1 MIGPVSTTG
10 RTMMT
15 SLQQAMSKGMPVDQA
30 IAYVKSMARD
40 GVAPLVDLYALLKQ
54 FERMKQVPTQQ
65 LQTPNIMQQV
75 NGLAAMQN
83 QAPPPRQ
90 AAPMP
95 EQAMGMAMGG
105 LASLDAGR
113 MENPSFAG
121 GGIVAFDSGGTA
133 NTTAPQ
139 MYSDIPKFDTYEQM
153 RAANL
158 ARLGQDPTTFEETE
172 AERIRKANQARGLGE
187 FAPSMTLR
195 EKLLAED
202 KAAAERTAAEESAL
216 DTDEYWG
223 DVASNA
229 AERGATLLTSLA
241 KAQKGRAS
249 RKRATAEKVKKA
261 TRDAKVAEI
270 AMQQVK
276 ELEKAGRYK
285 EAAELRK
292 SIHDKIE
299 TASGKIADAAQD
311 EAKAKSAQKRAIELK
326 QTRGAPDAEETIRRR
341 MENLD
346 PDSDEFAKLEKKLEG
361 MRSTPGKIPTQF
373 MNQLRDAQTNL
384 RNAQKAAVD
393 IQGNPIPND
402 PRVVAAQQALNRVQQ
417 DIIANGYSL
426 PGVTPAGG
434 ASAPSGLQIG
444 TVQEGY
450 RYKGGDPANP
460 NSWEPVE

>member
-1 MIGPVSTTG
+1 
-10 RTMMT
+10 MT

-75 NGLAAMQN
+75 SGLAAMQN

-311 EAKAKSAQKRAIELK
+311 EAKATAAQKRAIELK
-326 QTRGAPDAEETIRRR
+326 QTESPPDAIEQARRKRLNAKPGTQEAEEAEDLIASLSPSAGKMPTRYSTALRSAER
-341 MENLD
+341 E
-346 PDSDEFAKLEKKLEG
+346 LEAA
-361 MRSTPGKIPTQF
+361 I
-373 MNQLRDAQTNL
+373 
-384 RNAQKAAVD
+384 KAAVD
-393 IQGNPIPND
+393 VAGNPLPND
-402 PRVVAAQQALNRVQQ
+402 PRVKAAKQKLQEVQQYIVAAGF
-417 DIIANGYSL
+417 DI
-426 PGVTPAGG
+426 PGVTPARGAPAPGG
-434 ASAPSGLQIG
+434 APASGCTEVDIIAG
-444 TVQEGY
+444 VAGCT
-450 RYKGGDPANP
+450 
-460 NSWEPVE
+460 

>member
-40 GVAPLVDLYALLKQ
+40 GIAPLVDLYALLKQ
-54 FERMKQVPTQQ
+54 FERMKQVPTQP

-75 NGLAAMQN
+75 SGLAAMQN

-90 AAPMP
+90 AAPPP

-121 GGIVAFDSGGTA
+121 GGIVAFDNGGQATS
-133 NTTAPQ
+133 APQ

-172 AERIRKANQARGLGE
+172 AERIRRANQARGLGE

-195 EKLLAED
+195 ERLQAED
-202 KAAAERTAAEESAL
+202 KAAAERLASEEAEL
-216 DTDEYWG
+216 DKDEYWG
-223 DVASNA
+223 DVAANA

-241 KAQKGRAS
+241 KAQKGKAS

-261 TRDAKVAEI
+261 TRDAKLSEI
-270 AMQQVK
+270 ILQQAK

-292 SIHDKIE
+292 TIYDKIE

-311 EAKAKSAQKRAIELK
+311 EAKAKAAQKRAIELK
-326 QTRGAPDAEETIRRR
+326 QTESPPDALEQARRR
-341 MENLD
+341 RLKAEPGTEEAEEAEDLIASLSPSAGKMPTRYAAALRSAER
-346 PDSDEFAKLEKKLEG
+346 ELEAA
-361 MRSTPGKIPTQF
+361 R
-373 MNQLRDAQTNL
+373 
-384 RNAQKAAVD
+384 KAAVD
-393 IQGNPIPND
+393 AVGNPLPND
-402 PRVVAAQQALNRVQQ
+402 PRVKAAEQKLRIVQQ
-417 DIIANGYSL
+417 DIISKGFDI

-434 ASAPSGLQIG
+434 APAPGGVPASGCTEVDIIAG
-444 TVQEGY
+444 VAGCT
-450 RYKGGDPANP
+450 
-460 NSWEPVE
+460 

>member
-54 FERMKQVPTQQ
+54 FERMKQVPTQP

-83 QAPPPRQ
+83 QAPPRQ
-90 AAPMP
+90 VAPLP

-139 MYSDIPKFDTYEQM
+139 MYSDIPQFDTYEQM

-158 ARLGQDPTTFEETE
+158 TRLGQDPTAFEETE

-202 KAAAERTAAEESAL
+202 KAAAERLASEEAEL
-216 DTDEYWG
+216 DKDEYWG

-241 KAQKGRAS
+241 KAQKGKAS
-249 RKRATAEKVKKA
+249 RKRATAEKVKRA
-261 TRDAKVAEI
+261 TREAKVAEI
-270 AMQQVK
+270 AMQQIK

-292 SIHDKIE
+292 SIYEKIE

-311 EAKAKSAQKRAIELK
+311 EAKAKSAHKRAIELK
-326 QTRGAPDAEETIRRR
+326 QTEGPLDAIEQARRR
-341 MENLD
+341 LLKAEPGSEEAAAAED
-346 PDSDEFAKLEKKLEG
+346 IIQG
-361 MRSTPGKIPTQF
+361 MSTSAGKMPTRYSAE
-373 MNQLRDAQTNL
+373 LRTAEAEL
-384 RNAQKAAVD
+384 KAAQKAAVD
-393 IQGNPIPND
+393 LAGKPIPND
-402 PRVVAAQQALNRVQQ
+402 PRVIAAKEKLRSVQQ
-417 DIIANGYSL
+417 YIISKGFDI
-426 PGVTPAGG
+426 PGVSPAGG
-434 ASAPSGLQIG
+434 APAPSGLQIG
-444 TVQEGY
+444 TIQEGY

>member
-40 GVAPLVDLYALLKQ
+40 GIAPLVDLYALLKQ
-54 FERMKQVPTQQ
+54 FERMKQVPTQP

-75 NGLAAMQN
+75 SGLAAMQN

-90 AAPMP
+90 AAPPP

-139 MYSDIPKFDTYEQM
+139 MYSEIPKFDTYEQM

-172 AERIRKANQARGLGE
+172 AERIRRANQARGLGE

-195 EKLLAED
+195 ERLQAED
-202 KAAAERTAAEESAL
+202 KAAAERLASEEAEL
-216 DTDEYWG
+216 DKDEYWG
-223 DVASNA
+223 DVAANA

-241 KAQKGRAS
+241 KAQKGKAS

-261 TRDAKVAEI
+261 TRDAKLSEI
-270 AMQQVK
+270 ILQQAK

-292 SIHDKIE
+292 TIYDKIE

-311 EAKAKSAQKRAIELK
+311 EAKAKAAQKRAIELK
-326 QTRGAPDAEETIRRR
+326 QTESPPDALEQARRR
-341 MENLD
+341 RLKAEPGTEEAEEAEDLIASLSPSAGKMPTRYAAALRSAER
-346 PDSDEFAKLEKKLEG
+346 ELEAA
-361 MRSTPGKIPTQF
+361 R
-373 MNQLRDAQTNL
+373 
-384 RNAQKAAVD
+384 KAAVD
-393 IQGNPIPND
+393 AVGNPLPND
-402 PRVVAAQQALNRVQQ
+402 PRVKAAEQKLRIVQQ
-417 DIIANGYSL
+417 DIISKGFDI
-426 PGVTPAGG
+426 PGVTSAGG
-434 ASAPSGLQIG
+434 VPAPGGVPASGCTEADVIAGVAG
-444 TVQEGY
+444 CT
-450 RYKGGDPANP
+450 
-460 NSWEPVE
+460 

>member
-1 MIGPVSTTG
+1 
-10 RTMMT
+10 MT

-83 QAPPPRQ
+83 QAPPRQ
-90 AAPMP
+90 AAPP
-95 EQAMGMAMGG
+95 QGAG

-311 EAKAKSAQKRAIELK
+311 EAKARAAQKRAIELK
-326 QTRGAPDAEETIRRR
+326 QTEGPLDAIEQARRKRLNAKPGTQEAEEAEDLIASLSPSAGKMPTRYSTALRSAER
-341 MENLD
+341 E
-346 PDSDEFAKLEKKLEG
+346 LEAA
-361 MRSTPGKIPTQF
+361 I
-373 MNQLRDAQTNL
+373 
-384 RNAQKAAVD
+384 KAAVD
-393 IQGNPIPND
+393 VAGNPLPND
-402 PRVVAAQQALNRVQQ
+402 PRVKAAKQKLQEVQQYIVAAGF
-417 DIIANGYSL
+417 DI
-426 PGVTPAGG
+426 PGVTPAR
-434 ASAPSGLQIG
+434 GLLLRAAHRLVA
-444 TVQEGY
+444 VQ
-450 RYKGGDPANP
+450 R
-460 NSWEPVE
+460 SIS

>member
-1 MIGPVSTTG
+1 
-10 RTMMT
+10 MT

-40 GVAPLVDLYALLKQ
+40 GIAPLVDLYALLKQ
-54 FERMKQVPTQQ
+54 FERMKQVPTQP

-90 AAPMP
+90 AAPLP

-121 GGIVAFDSGGTA
+121 GGIVAFAGEGDSQVTDSSKSGI
-133 NTTAPQ
+133 PQ
-139 MYSDIPKFDTYEQM
+139 LYSDIPKFDTYEQM

-195 EKLLAED
+195 ERLQAED
-202 KAAAERTAAEESAL
+202 KAAAERLASEEAEL
-216 DTDEYWG
+216 DKDEYWG
-223 DVASNA
+223 DVAANA

-241 KAQKGRAS
+241 KAQKGKAS

-261 TRDAKVAEI
+261 TRDVKLSEI
-270 AMQQVK
+270 ILQQAK

-292 SIHDKIE
+292 TIYEKIE

-311 EAKAKSAQKRAIELK
+311 EVKAKAAQKRAIELK
-326 QTRGAPDAEETIRRR
+326 QTEAPPDALEQARRR
-341 MENLD
+341 RLKAEPGTEEAEEAEDLIASLSPSAGKMPTRYAAALRSAERELD
-346 PDSDEFAKLEKKLEG
+346 AA
-361 MRSTPGKIPTQF
+361 R
-373 MNQLRDAQTNL
+373 
-384 RNAQKAAVD
+384 KAAVD
-393 IQGNPIPND
+393 AVGNPLPND
-402 PRVVAAQQALNRVQQ
+402 PRVKAAEQKLRIVQQ
-417 DIIANGYSL
+417 DIISKGFDI

-434 ASAPSGLQIG
+434 APAPGGVPASGCTEADVIAG
-444 TVQEGY
+444 VAGCT
-450 RYKGGDPANP
+450 
-460 NSWEPVE
+460 